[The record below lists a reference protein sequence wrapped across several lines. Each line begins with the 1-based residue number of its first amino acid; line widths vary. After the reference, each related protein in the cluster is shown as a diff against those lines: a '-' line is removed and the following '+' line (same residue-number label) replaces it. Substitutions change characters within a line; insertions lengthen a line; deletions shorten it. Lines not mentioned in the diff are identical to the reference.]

1 MAAVPARMWKPTL
14 DCADVGVT
22 SAFWGWL
29 LGTEVS
35 GDWPTIKFLGPP
47 DSRAVMCFQQ
57 VEERKAPGKNR
68 LHLDLLV
75 DDLDEVSAEVEQ
87 HGGRR
92 LDGPLEIEGFGRW
105 LVMAD
110 PEDNEFCLIALAQG

>member
-1 MAAVPARMWKPTL
+1 MAAPARMWKPTL
-14 DCADVGVT
+14 DCADVAVT

-47 DSRAVMCFQQ
+47 DSRATMCFQQ
-57 VEERKAPGKNR
+57 VDEPRPSGKNR
-68 LHLDLLV
+68 MHLDVLV
-75 DDLDEVSAEVEQ
+75 DDLDGVAAQVE
-87 HGGRR
+87 HRGGGR
-92 LDGPLEIEGFGRW
+92 LEGPREIEGFGKW

-110 PEDNEFCLIALAQG
+110 PEGNEFCLILLEQA